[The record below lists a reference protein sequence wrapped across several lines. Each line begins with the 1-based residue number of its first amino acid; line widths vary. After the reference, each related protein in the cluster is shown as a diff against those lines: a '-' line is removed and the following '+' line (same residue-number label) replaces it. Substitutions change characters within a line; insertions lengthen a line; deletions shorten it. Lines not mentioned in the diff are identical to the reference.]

1 MFTYKWFCVY
11 SGTTAGELI
20 FKDIKNPNTL
30 AYGLLIEGLAKVR
43 LISVWIIEKFCVR
56 IQWATSERGFVMCE
70 CRMAWLTKR
79 CSIFKRQKRRTWR
92 VCMKIISSNINV
104 IFLVSNVNVCWTLR
118 CISG

>member
-43 LISVWIIEKFCVR
+43 LYCKVISMWIIEKFCVR
-56 IQWATSERGFVMCE
+56 IQWATSEHGFV
-70 CRMAWLTKR
+70 
-79 CSIFKRQKRRTWR
+79 I
-92 VCMKIISSNINV
+92 
-104 IFLVSNVNVCWTLR
+104 VNVEWH
-118 CISG
+118 G